1 MAPPGRPATRFA
13 TVLLLVVPLAGC
25 ATFRADRPIAE
36 RGAELPSRMV
46 LPDVPFHPQEA
57 YQCGPASLAMVLNW
71 AGVPVDP
78 GQLTPEVFT
87 PGRQGTLQAEIITGA
102 RRHGRIAYPVSTL
115 DDLLKEVAAGHPVI
129 VFQNLGLPW
138 YPRWHYAVVIGYDLP
153 RREVLLHSG
162 PEARKVSSMRLF
174 ELTWEWGKKWGV
186 VVLPPE
192 KLPAT
197 AEEELL
203 VRALVGLENAGQWG
217 SAARGYRAALA
228 RWPESY
234 GALMGLGN
242 SLYAAGDLRGAERA
256 FRAASMAHPIAGAA
270 FNNLAQVLL
279 EERRPE
285 EALPYAMKAV
295 EIGGPLR
302 PVFLQTLE
310 QVESRKQRQ

>member
-1 MAPPGRPATRFA
+1 MA
-13 TVLLLVVPLAGC
+13 LQ
-25 ATFRADRPIAE
+25 
-36 RGAELPSRMV
+36 
-46 LPDVPFHPQEA
+46 DVPFHPQEA
-57 YQCGPASLAMVLNW
+57 YHCGPASLAMALNW

-87 PGRQGTLQAEIITGA
+87 PGRQGTLQAEIVTGA

-115 DDLLKEVAAGHPVI
+115 DALLKEVAAGHPVI

-138 YPRWHYAVVIGYDLP
+138 YQRWHYAVVIGYDLP

-162 PEARKVSSMRLF
+162 LDAGKVTSMRLF
-174 ELTWEWGKKWGV
+174 ELTWEWGKNWGL

-203 VRALVGLENAGQWG
+203 LRALVGLEKAGQWG
-217 SAARGYRAALA
+217 MAARGYRAALA
-228 RWPESY
+228 RWPESH

-256 FRAASMAHPIAGAA
+256 FRAASIAHPIAGAA

-295 EIGGPLR
+295 EIGGPLK

-310 QVESRKQRQ
+310 EIKSRNQ

>member
-1 MAPPGRPATRFA
+1 MAPLGRPAKRFA
-13 TVLLLVVPLAGC
+13 LVLLLVVSLPGC
-25 ATFRADRPIAE
+25 ATFRADRLIAE
-36 RGAELPSRMV
+36 RGEGLPSRMA
-46 LPDVPFHPQEA
+46 LQAVPFHPQEA
-57 YQCGPASLAMVLNW
+57 YHCGPATLAMALNW

-78 GQLTPEVFT
+78 EQLTPEVFT
-87 PGRQGTLQAEIITGA
+87 PGRQGTLQAEITTGA

-138 YPRWHYAVVIGYDLP
+138 YPRWHHAVVIGYDLP

-162 PEARKVSSMRLF
+162 LEAGKATSMRLF
-174 ELTWEWGKKWGV
+174 ELTWEWGKNWGL

-192 KLPAT
+192 ELPAT
-197 AEEELL
+197 AGEERL
-203 VRALVGLENAGQWG
+203 VRALVGLEKVGEWG
-217 SAARGYRAALA
+217 MAARGYRAALA

-242 SLYAAGDLRGAERA
+242 SLYAAGDLRGAEGA
-256 FRAASMAHPIAGAA
+256 FRAASIAYPLTGSA

-279 EERRPE
+279 EEGRTR

-295 EIGGPLR
+295 EIGGPLK

-310 QVESRKQRQ
+310 QIKSRNQ

>member
-1 MAPPGRPATRFA
+1 MA
-13 TVLLLVVPLAGC
+13 LQ
-25 ATFRADRPIAE
+25 
-36 RGAELPSRMV
+36 
-46 LPDVPFHPQEA
+46 DVPFQPQEG
-57 YQCGPASLAMVLNW
+57 YHCGPASLAMVLNW
-71 AGVPVDP
+71 AGVPVDA
-78 GQLTPEVFT
+78 GQLAPEVFT

-162 PEARKVSSMRLF
+162 LEARKVSSMRLF
-174 ELTWEWGKKWGV
+174 ELTWQWGKNWGV

-203 VRALVGLENAGQWG
+203 VRALVGLEKAGQWG
-217 SAARGYRAALA
+217 AAARGYQAALT

-234 GALMGLGN
+234 GGLMGLGN
-242 SLYAAGDLRGAERA
+242 SLYAAGDLPGAERA
-256 FRAASMAHPIAGAA
+256 FRTASITHPLAGAA

-295 EIGGPLR
+295 ELGGPLR
-302 PVFLQTLE
+302 PAFLQTLE
-310 QVESRKQRQ
+310 QIKSRSE